1 MAEEVKAVHR
11 EPHPFIGVQHVM
23 QFVGKPVA
31 FVGRVDR
38 FEDNTMYMK
47 TNEGKSP
54 FPLHNSFPQNCAK
67 TLQPLIRKV
76 WPDQNIYDNIMIC
89 LIQGMG

>member
-11 EPHPFIGVQHVM
+11 EPHPFIGLAQIM
-23 QFVGKPVA
+23 NFVGKPVA

-47 TNEGKSP
+47 THEGK
-54 FPLHNSFPQNCAK
+54 NKITDRNVWREIEM
-67 TLQPLIRKV
+67 LQ
-76 WPDQNIYDNIMIC
+76 
-89 LIQGMG
+89 